1 MSTSKPSVA
10 KKKLIII
17 GAGLS
22 GLAAGVYAQKAGYD
36 TVIYEKNKV
45 PGGECIGWDRKGYHI
60 DGCIHWLT
68 GTSPKDPLNKVWR
81 DVGALSDDVKIYE
94 PESFA
99 VLETPE
105 RNLHL
110 YKDMDR
116 LKAHLA
122 VIAPED
128 REALEDLYNAVE
140 ICSSMTIPMKPVEMM
155 NPIEIIKLIASMGKQ
170 QKAMNKMKMPLG
182 QYLEKFKNKD
192 IWSLLLS
199 ILPPEQCANILPYT
213 LATVMSGNGGRPE
226 GGSRAMSLRM
236 ADTFTSLGG
245 KLITGVSIDEIV
257 VEDGCATG
265 VRLTDG
271 GEKKSSTTESAGTFD
286 AADHVLSATDVH
298 VTLKKLL
305 RGKYPQEAFDMRDAD
320 PKTYPAMTGCQAAF
334 GIDMDISDMEPDVL
348 LSVESFRFED
358 HEENRL
364 SFKHYCYE
372 PSFAPEGHSVIS
384 IFFGGN
390 YDWWKALAADEVS
403 SPDSDHIISV
413 KYQAEKERVLLDIM
427 KSLQKKYPHWEGHL
441 IPLDFVTPIT
451 YERYCG
457 AYRGRWM
464 SYGNTENSKSLM
476 HDGRIKGL
484 TNFSMCGQWLM
495 PPGGTPVAAITGRW
509 AIQRLCK
516 KDKLPWR
523 F

>member
-1 MSTSKPSVA
+1 MGTSIDSSA
-10 KKKLIII
+10 HRKLIII

-68 GTSPKDPLNKVWR
+68 GTSPTDPLNKVWR
-81 DVGALSDDVKIYE
+81 DVGALSDQVKIYE
-94 PESFA
+94 TESFT

-110 YKDMDR
+110 YKDMDKLR
-116 LKAHLA
+116 SYLA
-122 VIAPED
+122 EIAPED
-128 REALEDLYNAVE
+128 KAAVE
-140 ICSSMTIPMKPVEMM
+140 ELLDAVKICESSAIPMMPVEMM
-155 NPIEIIKLIASMGKQ
+155 NPVQLFKLIRSMSRQ
-170 QKAMNKMKMPLG
+170 TKAMNRMKIPLWK
-182 QYLEKFKNKD
+182 YLERFKNKD
-192 IWSLLLS
+192 LQSLLQS
-199 ILPPEQCANILPYT
+199 VLPADQCANILPYT
-213 LATVMSGNGGRPE
+213 LATVMTGNGGRPE

-236 ADTFTSLGG
+236 AQMFTSLGG
-245 KLITGVSIDEIV
+245 KLILGTPIDEIV
-257 VEDGCATG
+257 VENGCATG
-265 VRLTDG
+265 VRLAG
-271 GEKKSSTTESAGTFD
+271 GDFA
-286 AADHVLSATDVH
+286 AADHVLSAADVH
-298 VTLKKLL
+298 ITLKKFL

-320 PKTYPAMTGCQAAF
+320 PKTYPAPTGCQAAF
-334 GIDMDISDMEPDVL
+334 GLDMDISDMEPDIL
-348 LSVESFRFED
+348 IRVEPFKFED
-358 HEENRL
+358 HEESRL

-372 PSFAPEGHSVIS
+372 PSFAPKGHSSIS

-390 YDWWKALAADEVS
+390 YDWWEELASDEIP
-403 SPDSDHIISV
+403 SPDSVHINSAG
-413 KYQAEKERVLLDIM
+413 YQAEKERVLQDIM
-427 KSLQKKYPHWEGHL
+427 KSLVKKYPQWEGHL
-441 IPLDFVTPIT
+441 IPLDFVTPLT

-457 AYRGRWM
+457 AYRGQWM
-464 SYGNTENSKSLM
+464 SYGNTEHSKQLM
-476 HDGRIKGL
+476 HNGKIKGL
-484 TNFSMCGQWLM
+484 KNFSMCGQWLM